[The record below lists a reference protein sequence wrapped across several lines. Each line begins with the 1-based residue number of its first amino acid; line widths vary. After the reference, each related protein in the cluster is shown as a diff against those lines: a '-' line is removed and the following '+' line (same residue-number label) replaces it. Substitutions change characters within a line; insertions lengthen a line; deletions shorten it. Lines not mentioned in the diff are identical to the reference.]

1 LILGWGRKSKRR
13 NLNVVSRKEHIGIAK
28 SAGSNLTISGK
39 TGEKTYL
46 GGTKIVLFWIMVS
59 VETRSDDCDD
69 AVELVTSDCGVTGP
83 GDVAALGL
91 N

>member
-1 LILGWGRKSKRR
+1 
-13 NLNVVSRKEHIGIAK
+13 
-28 SAGSNLTISGK
+28 
-39 TGEKTYL
+39 
-46 GGTKIVLFWIMVS
+46 VLFWIMIS
-59 VETRSDDCDD
+59 VETRTDDCDD